1 MRNGEALKHT
11 GGPAPGTEKWLRLLK
26 RQAERYTGGDSTSIP
41 VETARELLE
50 SILYCLGAEGEEDLP
65 EGDLEGAFQAGLER
79 IEKKLAWGRGL
90 WEAVRSHMPPVE
102 SRSMEDTV
110 SSIGTFWRRYD
121 YRLFAHLVPCDI
133 DYQLAVPVP
142 EELKGVDYINAYL
155 TRLAVENRF
164 LLRFSGQR
172 EAALLGRW
180 CPGYRELLVNLFEPV
195 FAGALGLTLLGRDP
209 EKLVLS
215 ARELEELKARFQ
227 NLPRRRMEELLKRGA
242 DRLSGQLQLD
252 GAESRDYLR
261 TCAYA
266 LAPRIIAARDVGGM
280 EGIFPTED

>member
-1 MRNGEALKHT
+1 MRNGEALKNT
-11 GGPAPGTEKWLRLLK
+11 GGPAPGTEKLLRLLK

-41 VETARELLE
+41 VETARELLK
-50 SILYCLGAEGEEDLP
+50 SVCYCLGLGPDGDLP
-65 EGDLEGAFQAGLER
+65 GGDLEAAFQAGLER
-79 IEKKLAWGRGL
+79 IEKKLVWGRGL
-90 WEAVRSHMPPVE
+90 WEAVRDHMPPVE

-121 YRLFAHLVPCDI
+121 YRLFAHLIPCDI
-133 DYQLAVPVP
+133 DYQLAIPVP
-142 EELKGVDYINAYL
+142 EERKGVDYINAYL

-164 LLRFSGQR
+164 LLRFSARR

-180 CPGYRELLVNLFEPV
+180 CPDYKDLLVNLFEPV

-209 EKLVLS
+209 EKLLLS
-215 ARELEELKARFQ
+215 AAELEDLKTLFRD
-227 NLPRRRMEELLKRGA
+227 LPRRRLEELLKRGS
-242 DRLSGQLQLD
+242 DRLTDRLELN

-261 TCAYA
+261 ACGRA
-266 LAPRIIAARDVGGM
+266 LAPRIIAARDAGGM